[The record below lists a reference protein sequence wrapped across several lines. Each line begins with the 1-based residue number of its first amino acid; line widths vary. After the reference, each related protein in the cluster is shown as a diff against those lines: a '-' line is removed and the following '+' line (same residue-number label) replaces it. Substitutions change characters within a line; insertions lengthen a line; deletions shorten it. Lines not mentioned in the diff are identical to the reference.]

1 MCKAILLYTLV
12 FGGVD
17 MAKDLSVATLL
28 DTYGNMLTDR
38 QRDVVGYYYWDDL
51 SLAEIAE
58 NEGITR
64 QAVRDLIRRAVAQLT
79 EMEQKLGFVAKMQGV
94 YTAVEGI
101 RSAVQ
106 QCSGDA
112 AQSIRSAC
120 DLLLS
125 QD

>member
-1 MCKAILLYTLV
+1 
-12 FGGVD
+12 

-38 QRDVVGYYYWDDL
+38 QRDVVGYYYCDDL

-101 RSAVQ
+101 RSAAQ

>member
-1 MCKAILLYTLV
+1 
-12 FGGVD
+12 

-28 DTYGNMLTDR
+28 DTYGNMLTPR
-38 QRDVVGYYYWDDL
+38 QRDVVGYYYCDDL

-79 EMEQKLGFVAKMQGV
+79 EMEQKLGFVSKMQSV

-101 RSAVQ
+101 RAAADG
-106 QCSGDA
+106 CSSDA

-120 DLLLS
+120 DALLN